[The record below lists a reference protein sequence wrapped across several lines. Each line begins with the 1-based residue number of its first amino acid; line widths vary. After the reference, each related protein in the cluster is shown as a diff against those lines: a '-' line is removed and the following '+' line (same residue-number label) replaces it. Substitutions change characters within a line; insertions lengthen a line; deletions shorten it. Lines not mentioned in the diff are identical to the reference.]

1 MITFTVREGALD
13 APPILIDAVVFYSE
27 ESPVATISEFS
38 GNSVKDESGVGDYV
52 VISFMDSTN
61 TVYTV
66 DKIILKSGSTIIA
79 ESEPVNIIKPADKPI
94 NMRIT
99 CQFDGAYKCIF
110 ANTIIGVP
118 YATNF
123 RQGVIRLAKLENELH
138 ENTTVY
144 SAADT
149 KTVIETYI
157 HGTDQYVPWDVNSLT
172 EESIPGSAHFDNI
185 SIVDDYSS
193 TSDQQL
199 VTLSITGTASSDVS
213 HLSIDGYIVG
223 TAIASSPTIVSGAI
237 TDTEKVLN
245 GTYIAALYSNSVDV
259 ATTETAAAQKLVT
272 SHAVRS
278 YVESKVSD
286 LNSVFVH
293 LTGAESISGAKTFA
307 DGIVSTSYTGTGI
320 QSSTTNWNAS
330 ANYSK
335 LPTVQVVD
343 SALTALSSDI
353 TTAYQTA
360 DSGLQSQ
367 IDAIN
372 AGQNLADIVDTK
384 SDLATLDSQYIDEN
398 DKVQVLHDDTLP
410 DGTQGTTAVS
420 TVYSLTEGSSPY
432 PDPRDIAAY
441 NKSGYYWEYIG
452 EYGSDSYTKSESDS
466 LFVAKS
472 SLDQTIASTSSTTN
486 APSTLAVYN
495 SLSSLGSGYVKLS
508 SSTEQTINSP
518 ITIVGDTYIEDF
530 KITGSTLTLK
540 DSVTPN
546 RFSLKTVNNGIRLE
560 FIIAGYSSYA
570 VGHVAHTYYGAHGHL
585 SLSANNLE
593 SSIFI
598 EADTAHTNTVHN
610 VSGNAVANYSAIT
623 PTPPSSATDGRLT
636 TVDYVKSL
644 IPSTTNFAKLDA
656 SNTFTGTTN
665 TFAEVSATS
674 YTGAGVY
681 DTYSSSTWDTA
692 TDEIPTVSSVK
703 SAISDASTD
712 ILTHASDINAVGS
725 IGLFIYTEIDS
736 STGIGAQKLYGE
748 FVNGAYLKPAGIS
761 LPTSGQISYKSV
773 QASTA
778 LSGKWKLLSVA
789 MKRTATEPCLVMAQ
803 KVDSVF
809 S

>member
-27 ESPVATISEFS
+27 SLPVATISEFS
-38 GNSVKDESGVGDYV
+38 GNSVRDESGVGDYV
-52 VISFMDSTN
+52 VISFMDSRN
-61 TVYTV
+61 TAYTV
-66 DKIILKSGSTIIA
+66 DQIKLKSGSAIIA

-94 NMRIT
+94 NMRLT

-110 ANTIIGVP
+110 ANTVIGVP

-157 HGTDQYVPWDVNSLT
+157 HGTDQYVPWDVNSST

-193 TSDQQL
+193 TSNQQL
-199 VTLSITGTASSDVS
+199 VTLSITGAASSGVS
-213 HLSIDGYIVG
+213 HLSVDGYIVG
-223 TAIASSPTIVSGAI
+223 TAVASSPTIVSGAI

-278 YVESKVSD
+278 YVESKISD

-293 LTGAESISGAKTFA
+293 LTGAESIAGAKTFA
-307 DGIVSTSYTGTGI
+307 DGVVSTSYTGTGV

-343 SALTALSSDI
+343 SALTSLSSDI

-384 SDLATLDSQYIDEN
+384 SDLATLDAQYIDEN

-410 DGTQGTTAVS
+410 DGTQGTTTVS

-441 NKSGYYWEYIG
+441 NKAGYYWEYIG
-452 EYGSDSYTKSESDS
+452 EYGSDSYTKSESDT
-466 LFVAKS
+466 LFVAKA

-495 SLSSLGSGYVKLS
+495 SLSSLGSGYVKLNS
-508 SSTEQTINSP
+508 SDTQIITSNIIISSLSQGYCQIDNLYIRDQFIGTSQFIDSNASRFGLGSYNEYTELCN
-518 ITIVGDTYIEDF
+518 
-530 KITGSTLTLK
+530 
-540 DSVTPN
+540 VTSGTVN
-546 RFSLKTVNNGIRLE
+546 ASLKFYRDVYQQYSKHVTLEIDGDLKIKIESNNNI
-560 FIIAGYSSYA
+560 
-570 VGHVAHTYYGAHGHL
+570 
-585 SLSANNLE
+585 
-593 SSIFI
+593 
-598 EADTAHTNTVHN
+598 
-610 VSGNAVANYSAIT
+610 SGNAVANYSAIT
-623 PTPPSSATDGRLT
+623 PTPPASVTDGRLT

-644 IPSTTNFAKLDA
+644 IPSTINFAQLDA

-665 TFAEVSATS
+665 TFAGVSATS
-674 YTGAGVY
+674 YTGIGVY

-712 ILTHASDINAVGS
+712 ILTHASDVNAVGS

-773 QASTA
+773 QASTT

-803 KVDSVF
+803 KVDTVF

>member
-27 ESPVATISEFS
+27 GLPVATISDFS
-38 GNSVKDESGVGDYV
+38 GNSVRDESGVSDYV
-52 VISFMDSTN
+52 VISFMDSRN
-61 TVYTV
+61 TAYTV
-66 DKIILKSGSTIIA
+66 DQIKLKSGSAIIA

-94 NMRIT
+94 NMRLT

-157 HGTDQYVPWDVNSLT
+157 HGTDQYVPWDVNSST

-199 VTLSITGTASSDVS
+199 VSISITGTATSGVS
-213 HLSIDGYIVG
+213 HLSVDGYIVG
-223 TAIASSPTIVSGAI
+223 TAVASSPTIVSGTI

-307 DGIVSTSYTGTGI
+307 DGVVSTSYTGTGV

-335 LPTVQVVD
+335 LPTVEVVD
-343 SALTALSSDI
+343 SALDSLESDI

-384 SDLATLDSQYIDEN
+384 SDLATLDAQYIDEN

-410 DGTQGTTAVS
+410 DGTQGTTTVS
-420 TVYSLTEGSSPY
+420 TVYSLTEGSLPY

-441 NKSGYYWEYIG
+441 NKAGYYWEYIG
-452 EYGSDSYTKSESDS
+452 EYGSDSYTKSESDT
-466 LFVAKS
+466 LFVSKS
-472 SLDQTIASTSSTTN
+472 GLDQTIASTSSTTN

-495 SLSSLGSGYVKLS
+495 SLSSLGNGYVKLS
-508 SSTEQTINSP
+508 SSSEQTINSP
-518 ITIVGDTYIEDF
+518 IKINGDSNIEGIIF
-530 KITGSTLTLK
+530 KDRAIYSETGTLSYYDYNSYVIAYQTTT
-540 DSVTPN
+540 SVKSVWFGGKWN
-546 RFSLKTVNNGIRLE
+546 AS
-560 FIIAGYSSYA
+560 
-570 VGHVAHTYYGAHGHL
+570 YYGKLTFYRDSNNQGYARVELDGDIKFVM
-585 SLSANNLE
+585 SADN
-593 SSIFI
+593 
-598 EADTAHTNTVHN
+598 N

-644 IPSTTNFAKLDA
+644 IPSTANFAKLDA

-665 TFAEVSATS
+665 TFAGVSATS
-674 YTGAGVY
+674 YTGTGVY

-692 TDEIPTVSSVK
+692 TSEIPTVSSVK

-712 ILTHASDINAVGS
+712 ILTHASDVNAVGS

-773 QASTA
+773 QASTT
-778 LSGKWKLLSVA
+778 LSGKWRLLSVA

-803 KVDSVF
+803 KVDAVF

>member
-27 ESPVATISEFS
+27 ELPVATISEFS
-38 GNSVKDESGVGDYV
+38 GNSVRDESGVGDYV
-52 VISFMDSTN
+52 VISFMDSRN
-61 TVYTV
+61 TAYTV
-66 DKIILKSGSTIIA
+66 DQIKLKSGSAIIA

-94 NMRIT
+94 NMRLT

-110 ANTIIGVP
+110 ANTVIGVP

-157 HGTDQYVPWDVNSLT
+157 RGTDQYVPWDVNSST

-213 HLSIDGYIVG
+213 HLSVDGYIVG
-223 TAIASSPTIVSGAI
+223 TAVASSPTIVSGAI

-307 DGIVSTSYTGTGI
+307 DGVVSTSYTGDGV
-320 QSSTTNWNAS
+320 QSATANWNDS

-335 LPTVQVVD
+335 LPTVEVVD
-343 SALTALSSDI
+343 SALTSLSSDI

-384 SDLATLDSQYIDEN
+384 SDLATLDAQYIDEN
-398 DKVQVLHDDTLP
+398 DKVQVLHDGTLP
-410 DGTQGTTAVS
+410 DGTQGTTTVS

-441 NKSGYYWEYIG
+441 NKAGYYWEYIG
-452 EYGSDSYTKSESDS
+452 EYGSDSYTKSESDT
-466 LFVAKS
+466 LFVSKS
-472 SLDQTIASTSSTTN
+472 GLDQTIASTSSTTN
-486 APSTLAVYN
+486 VPSTLAVYN
-495 SLSSLGSGYVKLS
+495 SLSSLGSGYVKLNSSDVQTISSNLIIRS
-508 SSTEQTINSP
+508 SSQGYCQIDNLYIQNQLIGTSPFIDSTVSKFALLSNNTYTELSNSSSG
-518 ITIVGDTYIEDF
+518 TVN
-530 KITGSTLTLK
+530 
-540 DSVTPN
+540 V
-546 RFSLKTVNNGIRLE
+546 SLKFYRDVYQQYSKHVTLEIGGDLKLKIESNN
-560 FIIAGYSSYA
+560 
-570 VGHVAHTYYGAHGHL
+570 
-585 SLSANNLE
+585 
-593 SSIFI
+593 
-598 EADTAHTNTVHN
+598 N

-623 PTPPSSATDGRLT
+623 PTPPSSVTDGRLT

-644 IPSTTNFAKLDA
+644 VPSTTNFAQLDA

-665 TFAEVSATS
+665 TFAGVSATS
-674 YTGAGVY
+674 YTGTGVY
-681 DTYSSSTWDTA
+681 DTYSSSSWSTA
-692 TDEIPTVSSVK
+692 TSEIPTVSSVK

-712 ILTHASDINAVGS
+712 ILTHASDVNAVGS

-773 QASTA
+773 QASTT

-803 KVDSVF
+803 KVDAVF

>member
-1 MITFTVREGALD
+1 MITFTVRDGALD
-13 APPILIDAVVFYSE
+13 APPILIDAVVLYSE
-27 ESPVATISEFS
+27 GLPVATISEFS

-52 VISFMDSTN
+52 VISFMDSSDSA
-61 TVYTV
+61 YTV
-66 DKIILKSGSTIIA
+66 DQIILKSGSTIIA
-79 ESEPVNIIKPADKPI
+79 ESEPVNIIKPANKPI
-94 NMRIT
+94 NMRLT
-99 CQFDGAYKCIF
+99 CQFSGAYKCIF
-110 ANTIIGVP
+110 ANTVIGVP

-138 ENTTVY
+138 ESTTVY

-157 HGTDQYVPWDVNSLT
+157 HGTDQYVPWDVNSST

-193 TSDQQL
+193 TSNQQL
-199 VTLSITGTASSDVS
+199 VTLSITGTASSGVS
-213 HLSIDGYIVG
+213 HLNVDGYIVG
-223 TAIASSPTIVSGAI
+223 TAVASSPTIVSGAI
-237 TDTEKVLN
+237 TDTEMVLN

-278 YVESKVSD
+278 YMESKISD

-307 DGIVSTSYTGTGI
+307 DGVASTSYTGTGV
-320 QSSTTNWNAS
+320 QSSTTNWNTS
-330 ANYSK
+330 SNYSK
-335 LPTVQVVD
+335 LPTVEVVD
-343 SALTALSSDI
+343 SALTSLSSDI

-384 SDLATLDSQYIDEN
+384 SDLATLDAQYIDEN

-410 DGTQGTTAVS
+410 DGTQGTTTVS

-441 NKSGYYWEYIG
+441 NKTGYYWEYIG
-452 EYGSDSYTKSESDS
+452 EYGSDSYTKSESDT
-466 LFVAKS
+466 LFISKS
-472 SLDQTIASTSSTTN
+472 GLDQTIASTSSTTN

-495 SLSSLGSGYVKLS
+495 TLSSLGSGYVKLS
-508 SSTEQTINSP
+508 STSTQTVSSNL
-518 ITIVGDTYIEDF
+518 TIQHYGNYGSIEIDDLYIQDRTISTKQSDSTISRFILSSSGSDTVSFRASYSGLQF
-530 KITGSTLTLK
+530 GYL
-540 DSVTPN
+540 VFVRGTPN
-546 RFSLKTVNNGIRLE
+546 
-560 FIIAGYSSYA
+560 
-570 VGHVAHTYYGAHGHL
+570 HL
-585 SLSANNLE
+585 SLSAGGNDSLCIYAT
-593 SSIFI
+593 SSSQ
-598 EADTAHTNTVHN
+598 HN
-610 VSGNAVANYSAIT
+610 VSGLAVANYSAIT
-623 PTPPSSATDGRLT
+623 PTPPASATDGRLT
-636 TVDYVKSL
+636 TVDYVNSL
-644 IPSTTNFAKLDA
+644 IPSTTNFAQLD
-656 SNTFTGTTN
+656 SNNTFTGTTN
-665 TFAEVSATS
+665 TFTTVSATS
-674 YTGAGVY
+674 YTGTGIY

-692 TDEIPTVSSVK
+692 TNEIPTVSSVK
-703 SAISDASTD
+703 SAISDSSTD
-712 ILTHASDINAVGS
+712 ILTHASDVNAIGS
-725 IGLFIYTEIDS
+725 IGLFVYTEIDS
-736 STGIGAQKLYGE
+736 STGIGVQKLYGE